1 MVKLVVALVL
11 LGALAAGVFV
21 APIRGQTVAERF
33 SAAPDAAAF
42 ARNAWSEGRAALEG
56 DERAASEL
64 SQGNARRSR
73 TSKDGTDTRRRARPT
88 PQHPAEHHTPE
99 ERAALDRLVSER
111 SR

>member
-21 APIRGQTVAERF
+21 APLRGRTIAERW

-42 ARNAWSEGRAALEG
+42 ARNAWSEGRAALQG
-56 DERAASEL
+56 DDRAASEV
-64 SQGNARRSR
+64 SQGTSRASR
-73 TSKDGTDTRRRARPT
+73 TSKDGTDRRRARPT

>member
-1 MVKLVVALVL
+1 MVKLVVALAL

-21 APIRGQTVAERF
+21 APISGRTIAERW
-33 SAAPDAAAF
+33 SAAPDPAAF
-42 ARNAWSEGRAALEG
+42 ARSAWREGRAALEG
-56 DERAASEL
+56 DDRAASEP
-64 SQGNARRSR
+64 SQQSSRPSR
-73 TSKDGTDTRRRARPT
+73 TPKDGTDPRRRARPT